1 MKNTAFDKIEL
12 GQIQDIFEK
21 ALSMNEDKEMS
32 IKKICLGKKL
42 LEINVNFMVGIIV
55 EKKGQRVTNYIGK
68 RCGRDNKN
76 YHGNVRYRM
85 WLEGK
90 ENTFSKGYI
99 NVGSMRGG
107 IILCGRERF
116 NIRREVRI

>member
-1 MKNTAFDKIEL
+1 
-12 GQIQDIFEK
+12 
-21 ALSMNEDKEMS
+21 MS
-32 IKKICLGKKL
+32 IKTKICLEKKL
-42 LEINVNFMVGIIV
+42 LGINVKFGVGIIV

-68 RCGRDNKN
+68 RCGRADNKN